1 MNLIPH
7 SFNRY
12 DLSHEENTSGHI
24 LTLSNQAV
32 IQNLIAEKAEAKL
45 SLALDPKNIESYIQE
60 ESYLK
65 GQIDVLTYLLNMSAY
80 SVDITT
86 SSLNQSGE

>member
-1 MNLIPH
+1 MKLIPH

-12 DLSHEENTSGHI
+12 EMTEEESQRGSL

-45 SLALDPKNIESYIQE
+45 SLQVDTQNLNAFIQE
-60 ESYLK
+60 EAYLK
-65 GQIDVLTYLLNMSAY
+65 GQIEILQFLLNMSAY
-80 SVDITT
+80 AESNIT
-86 SSLNQSGE
+86 NQSGEN